1 MDGQAFGQMENS
13 STNEGLNSA
22 EKAFY
27 YFEKYDFFSG
37 NFNWDSWISEFFMK

>member
-27 YFEKYDFFSG
+27 YFEKYDFFLG
-37 NFNWDSWISEFFMK
+37 ILTEIHEFLSLS